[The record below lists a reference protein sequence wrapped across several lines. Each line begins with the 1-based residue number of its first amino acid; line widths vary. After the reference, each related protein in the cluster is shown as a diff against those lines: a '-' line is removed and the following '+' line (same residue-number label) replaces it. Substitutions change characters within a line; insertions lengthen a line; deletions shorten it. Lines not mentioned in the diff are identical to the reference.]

1 MRLLCASLYLAQ
13 TRVSGSRAV
22 SVSGVVVL
30 VLMLLQAIAIEA
42 IVNIINIKGQFL

>member
-1 MRLLCASLYLAQ
+1 MSESLYLAQ
-13 TRVSGSRAV
+13 TKVSVSGAV
-22 SVSGVVVL
+22 SVSEVVVG

>member
-1 MRLLCASLYLAQ
+1 MSESLYLAQ

-22 SVSGVVVL
+22 SVSEVVVL
-30 VLMLLQAIAIEA
+30 VSMLLQAIAIEA